1 MLIARHRI
9 GIDTATVDSREIESM
24 QALAV
29 VPEDRKV
36 ELLDVARPGRPGPT
50 EVLLRVREV
59 GLCGTDREIAAFEYG
74 APPTGSRYLVLGHES
89 LAEVVEVGS
98 AVRTLKA
105 GDLVV
110 ALVRRPCTHADCLP
124 CRADRSDFCHTGDY
138 TERGIKEAHGFLTE
152 YAIDDERFL
161 VEVPRQLAD
170 VAVLI
175 EPLTII
181 AKAIGQAHAIFDRL
195 PYDGRPRRG
204 LILGA
209 GPVGLLGAM
218 ASVADGLDTVV
229 YSKGPEDGARAELVR
244 SFGASFVS
252 ADTQALDSLAARTG
266 EFKLILEAVGVAWVM
281 LAAPR
286 ALQANGVAILTGVP
300 AEGVTVEMDGGRVLR
315 DLVLRNQVVFGTVNA
330 ARQDYVA
337 AIEQLER
344 FMTLFP
350 QSVRRLITRRAPL
363 TEAVAMLQ
371 QADGIKNVVQ
381 IDQSLAA

>member
-1 MLIARHRI
+1 
-9 GIDTATVDSREIESM
+9 
-24 QALAV
+24 
-29 VPEDRKV
+29 
-36 ELLDVARPGRPGPT
+36 
-50 EVLLRVREV
+50 
-59 GLCGTDREIAAFEYG
+59 
-74 APPTGSRYLVLGHES
+74 
-89 LAEVVEVGS
+89 
-98 AVRTLKA
+98 
-105 GDLVV
+105 
-110 ALVRRPCTHADCLP
+110 
-124 CRADRSDFCHTGDY
+124 
-138 TERGIKEAHGFLTE
+138 
-152 YAIDDERFL
+152 
-161 VEVPRQLAD
+161 
-170 VAVLI
+170 
-175 EPLTII
+175 
-181 AKAIGQAHAIFDRL
+181 
-195 PYDGRPRRG
+195 
-204 LILGA
+204 
-209 GPVGLLGAM
+209 VGLLGAM

-229 YSKGPEDGARAELVR
+229 YSKGPDVGARAELVR
-244 SFGASFVS
+244 SLGASFVS